1 LSKLHYLST
10 ADIGAMKREDA
21 EREIQQRVQTVYLG
35 DGLILARVLGG
46 SKMLL
51 RSSDRGFSRHVM
63 LDGYWESWLTVF
75 CARFLKPGMVAFDV
89 GANLGY
95 YTLLFANRIGA
106 AGRVIA
112 IEPNPET
119 FELLSET
126 VALNGYGGMTSLICA
141 AASARAG
148 ESAELFVPLGEPKNA
163 TIAFSGNNRASELT
177 ASVPTVSIDALAKP
191 LERVDFV
198 KIDVEGAEPQVLE
211 GMAATIERFKP
222 TILLEFNVSRYQ
234 DPAGILDKLLSIYG
248 KIGEISI
255 EGTCVPV
262 PRETVLSERT
272 DEDRLLCFA
281 TPGLAV

>member
-1 LSKLHYLST
+1 LPKLHYLST

-21 EREIQQRVQTVYLG
+21 EREIQQRVQTAYLG

-51 RSSDRGFSRHVM
+51 RASDRGFSRHVM

-75 CARFLKPGMVAFDV
+75 CARFLQPGMVAFDV

-95 YTLLFANRIGA
+95 YTLLFANRVGA

-126 VALNGYGGMTSLICA
+126 VALNGYGGMTSLVCA

-163 TIAFSGNNRASELT
+163 TIAFAGNNRASELT
-177 ASVPTVSIDALAKP
+177 ASVPTVSIDSLAKP
-191 LERVDFV
+191 LGRVDFV

-234 DPAGILDKLLSIYG
+234 DPAAILDKLVLIYG

-255 EGTCVPV
+255 EGTCVPI

-272 DEDRLLCFA
+272 NEDRLLCFA

>member
-1 LSKLHYLST
+1 MSKLHYLST
-10 ADIGAMKREDA
+10 ADIGVMKREDA

-46 SKMLL
+46 PKMLL

-75 CARFLKPGMVAFDV
+75 CARFLQPDMVAFDV

-95 YTLLFANRIGA
+95 YTLLFANRVGA

-126 VALNGYGGMTSLICA
+126 VALNGYGGMTSLVCA
-141 AASARAG
+141 AASSRSG

-163 TIAFSGNNRASELT
+163 TIAFAGNNRASELT

-222 TILLEFNVSRYQ
+222 TILLEFNVSRYGN
-234 DPAGILDKLLSIYG
+234 PAGILDRLVSIYG

-255 EGTCVPV
+255 EGACRPV

-272 DEDRLLCFA
+272 NEDRLLCFA